1 VAPRRRCLS
10 PPLLRLKVTV
20 TGCERPAA
28 TAPLHAPLNPLEYV
42 IPLTASALFPL
53 LLIVSVRFGV
63 VPTVTDP
70 NARSPLSPITRVS
83 TNVADQAVVIVAV
96 QTAGVVMTAFIEIGV
111 TFSPPASA
119 VKLNARP

>member
-1 VAPRRRCLS
+1 M
-10 PPLLRLKVTV
+10 
-20 TGCERPAA
+20 
-28 TAPLHAPLNPLEYV
+28 

-83 TNVADQAVVIVAV
+83 TNVADQAVVTVPVHVGTVGHPEFDAVNVIVPGAAV
-96 QTAGVVMTAFIEIGV
+96 ADVNVPLAWRREPHVVAPL
-111 TFSPPASA
+111 S
-119 VKLNARP
+119 